1 MGGSGIEI
9 LKRIENSYNK
19 NPEKIAFHSRAG
31 EITYK
36 NLWEKSDKLAAWIV
50 EKKSDDFTPIVV
62 YGHKSPFMLVC
73 FLACVKAGRAYCPVD
88 LSMPSERIAAIVK
101 KVGNNIVF
109 TTEEIPHEVSGT
121 EDIDFISANEINK
134 IIDDAC
140 RVGGE
145 CQGKSAAEIM
155 PLNASSAGKMI
166 GGYWVKPDD
175 VFYII
180 FTSGST
186 GEPKGV
192 KISAS
197 SLESFVS
204 WMADIVGEEGGT
216 FLNQAPFSFDLS
228 VMDLYTSL
236 CMGGTLQSIDK
247 ELQSDFKS
255 LMEYLKE
262 ADINYW
268 VSTPSFVDL
277 CFTEPLFNG
286 DTLSSLKKFLFC
298 GEKLTKETTAG
309 LFERFQS
316 AEIINTYGPTEATV
330 AVTSIKIEK
339 EMLEDPHDLPI
350 GTPKPGTELRVIDAG
365 LKEVASPQKGEIMIV
380 GDTVSFGYFNDEE
393 KTAKVFSEVVIDGKK
408 MRAYRTG
415 DEGYVKDDGNYYIV
429 GRIDQQIKLHGYR
442 IELGDI
448 EQNLLKVEGISGAAV
463 VPKESGGKIRH
474 LVAFIVKEGS
484 KGDFSERKL
493 VKTELK
499 NMIPSYMIPKKI
511 EFVES
516 LPLTGN
522 GKLDRKKLREMV

>member
-1 MGGSGIEI
+1 
-9 LKRIENSYNK
+9 
-19 NPEKIAFHSRAG
+19 
-31 EITYK
+31 
-36 NLWEKSDKLAAWIV
+36 
-50 EKKSDDFTPIVV
+50 
-62 YGHKSPFMLVC
+62 MLVC

-121 EDIDFISANEINK
+121 EDIDFISLNEINK

-140 RVGGE
+140 RVSSE
-145 CQGKSAAEIM
+145 CREKSVAEIR

-166 GGYWVKPDD
+166 GEYWVKPGD

-192 KISAS
+192 KISAA
-197 SLESFVS
+197 SLESFVG
-204 WMADIVGEEGGT
+204 WMAGIAGEDGGT

-236 CMGGTLQSIDK
+236 CTGGTLKSIDK
-247 ELQSDFKS
+247 ELQSDFKG
-255 LMEYLKE
+255 LMEYLKD
-262 ADINYW
+262 ANINYW

-286 DTLSSLKKFLFC
+286 EILSDIKKFLFC
-298 GEKLTKETTAG
+298 GEKLTKETAAEI
-309 LFERFQS
+309 FERFKN

-339 EMLEDPHDLPI
+339 EMLNISRDLPI
-350 GTPKPGTELRVIDAG
+350 GVPKLGTELRVIDES
-365 LKEVASPQKGEIMIV
+365 LKEVDPPQKGELMIV
-380 GDTVSFGYFNDEE
+380 GDTVSLGYFNDEE
-393 KTAKVFSEVVIDGKK
+393 KTSKVFSELEINSKTV
-408 MRAYRTG
+408 RAYRTG
-415 DEGYVKDDGNYYIV
+415 DEGYIEDDGNYYIT

-448 EQNLLKVEGISGAAV
+448 EQNLLKIDGISGAAV
-463 VPKESGGKIRH
+463 VPKESEGRIKH
-474 LVAFIVKEGS
+474 LVAFIVKKGS
-484 KGDFSERKL
+484 SGDFSERKL

-499 NMIPSYMIPKKI
+499 NMLPSYMVPKKI
-511 EFVES
+511 EFVS
-516 LPLTGN
+516 TLPLTGN